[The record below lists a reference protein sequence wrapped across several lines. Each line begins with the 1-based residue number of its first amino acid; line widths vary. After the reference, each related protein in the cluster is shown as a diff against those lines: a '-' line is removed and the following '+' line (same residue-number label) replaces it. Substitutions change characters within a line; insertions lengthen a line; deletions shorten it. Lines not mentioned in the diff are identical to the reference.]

1 MLPHDPMIVP
11 TFFFFVPTFFRTTSG
26 WEFGVRPSKFAACW
40 WSLLEHDARL
50 RTLTTLLEFAAVFTE
65 VFKIR

>member
-1 MLPHDPMIVP
+1 MKGVKAVAVP
-11 TFFFFVPTFFRTTSG
+11 KNQP
-26 WEFGVRPSKFAACW
+26 EFGVRPSKFAACW